1 MQVSAVVCPV
11 SIASRPSLHLRAQ
24 NGESIPYFSTSDKMV
39 FLNYFKAPIAALD
52 WLSSWV

>member
-11 SIASRPSLHLRAQ
+11 SIASRSSLHLRAQ

-39 FLNYFKAPIAALD
+39 FFNYFKAPIAALD
-52 WLSSWV
+52 WLSS